1 MGKLKMIDVD
11 NHQQNAAVF
20 KALCDPKRLA
30 ILSILREKE
39 QCACD
44 LISETGIAQSALSY
58 HMKILVDSTLV
69 DNRQCGK
76 WMYYRISD
84 NGAKDARTLLDGLL
98 ATK

>member
-1 MGKLKMIDVD
+1 MGKLESIDIN
-11 NHQQNAAVF
+11 NHQQNATVF

-30 ILSILREKE
+30 ILSILREQE

-69 DNRQCGK
+69 DSRQCGK

-84 NGAKDARTLLDGLL
+84 TGTTDALALLDGLL
-98 ATK
+98 TTK